1 MNRIAKASGAD
12 AESAK
17 KQQQKLIRSLKH
29 QIDMLSQFIVRTT
42 NFYEGINTTL
52 DPELK
57 VLRGHL
63 GGKANFALAEN
74 SISKLTGLMM
84 QHSDLIKTETQKAMT
99 MLEASVKK
107 LQSKENISADVKQD
121 ILQLLP
127 TLQSKS
133 DSIFASLPYFE
144 KAMSLYSRALENGSV
159 EADEENKAALSSPSA
174 SLSDSTTAALHEQ
187 ITFEL
192 RELINQIGNK
202 RKGDKALK
210 EVSKKLL
217 KGINHQEL
225 LECCLVII
233 KAILKDVIDERK
245 HAENFI
251 GELHKSLIAA
261 NKSVDE
267 SKTQAEEQFKAK
279 MESNQKLREHLG
291 DIELAVEKASDLSW
305 LKDEANQYLQKMAK
319 SVDDREQ
326 IDQQEQKMLMALL
339 TEMQSQLT
347 QLENEAASYKSRLM
361 EQKYRNQHD
370 PLTQVPNRIAYNERI
385 EKEYKRWK
393 RNKEPLSLA
402 VIDAD
407 HFKQINDNYGHAAG
421 DKTLQVI
428 AQHIEKGLRVSDFM
442 ARWGGEEFVVILP
455 QSRADD
461 LIQPLEKI
469 RSKIEKLPFRFKNK
483 NVTITV
489 SIGATSFSEGDTI
502 ESAFERADSALYE
515 AKHMGRN
522 RCVIF

>member
-1 MNRIAKASGAD
+1 MNSMAKPSKSNDAD
-12 AESAK
+12 TTK
-17 KQQQKLIRSLKH
+17 KQQQKLVRSLKH

-42 NFYEGINTTL
+42 SFYEGINTTL

-74 SISKLTGLMM
+74 SIGKLTGLMM

-107 LQSKENISADVKQD
+107 LQAKSDISPDVKQD

-127 TLQSKS
+127 TLQSKT

-144 KAMSLYSRALENGSV
+144 KAMNLYIKALESGK
-159 EADEENKAALSSPSA
+159 EPKQ
-174 SLSDSTTAALHEQ
+174 DSTQKTPTPTITDGATTALHDQ

-192 RELINQIGNK
+192 RELINQIGHK
-202 RKGDKALK
+202 RKGDVALK
-210 EVSKKLL
+210 EVSQKLL
-217 KGINHQEL
+217 AGISHQEL

-233 KAILKDVIDERK
+233 KAILKDVVDERK
-245 HAENFI
+245 HAESFV
-251 GELHKSLIAA
+251 GELHKSLVAA

-267 SKTQAEEQFKAK
+267 SIVRSEQQFKEK
-279 MESNQKLREHLG
+279 MESNQQLREHMN
-291 DIELAVEKASDLSW
+291 DIELAVEKAADLAW
-305 LKDEANQYLQKMAK
+305 LKEEANEYLKRMAK
-319 SVDDREQ
+319 SVDDREN
-326 IDQQEQKMLMALL
+326 IDQQEQKLLMTLL
-339 TEMQSQLT
+339 SEMQSQLT
-347 QLENEAASYKSRLM
+347 QLENEAASYKNRLL
-361 EQKYRNQHD
+361 EQKHRNQHD
-370 PLTQVPNRIAYNERI
+370 PLTQVPNRIAYNEKI
-385 EKEYKRWK
+385 EKEFARWK
-393 RNKEPLSLA
+393 RGKQPLSMA

-407 HFKQINDNYGHAAG
+407 HFKKINDNYGHAAG

-428 AQHIEKGLRVSDFM
+428 AQHIQKSLRATDFM

-455 QSRADD
+455 KSNADD

-469 RSKIEKLPFRFKNK
+469 RNKIEKLPFRFKNK

-489 SIGATSFSEGDTI
+489 SIGATSFGEGDTI

>member
-1 MNRIAKASGAD
+1 MNRMAKPSKSSD
-12 AESAK
+12 AEATK
-17 KQQQKLIRSLKH
+17 KQQQKLVRSLKH

-42 NFYEGINTTL
+42 SFYEGINTTL

-99 MLEASVKK
+99 MLESSVKK
-107 LQSKENISADVKQD
+107 LQAKSNITPDVKKD

-127 TLQSKS
+127 NLQSKT

-144 KAMSLYSRALENGSV
+144 KAMNLYIKALENGTEVESNSV
-159 EADEENKAALSSPSA
+159 NTRKAAKKNLVEEA
-174 SLSDSTTAALHEQ
+174 TTALHDQ

-192 RELINQIGNK
+192 RELINQIGHK
-202 RKGDKALK
+202 RKGDVALK

-217 KGINHQEL
+217 TGISHQEL

-233 KAILKDVIDERK
+233 KAILKDVVEERK
-245 HAENFI
+245 HAESFV
-251 GELHKSLIAA
+251 GELHKSLIEA

-267 SKTQAEEQFKAK
+267 SIVRSEQQFEEK
-279 MESNQKLREHLG
+279 MASNLKLREHMN
-291 DIELAVEKASDLSW
+291 DIELAVEKASDLTW
-305 LKDEANQYLQKMAK
+305 LKDEANEYLKRMAQ
-319 SVDDREQ
+319 SVDDRES
-326 IDQQEQKMLMALL
+326 IDKQEQKLLMTLL
-339 TEMQSQLT
+339 SEMQSQLT
-347 QLENEAASYKSRLM
+347 QLENEAASYKNRLL
-361 EQKYRNQHD
+361 EQKHRNQHD
-370 PLTQVPNRIAYNERI
+370 PLTQVPNRIAYNEKI
-385 EKEYKRWK
+385 EKEFARWK
-393 RNKEPLSLA
+393 RDKKPLSMA

-407 HFKQINDNYGHAAG
+407 HFKKINDNYGHAAG

-428 AQHIEKGLRVSDFM
+428 AQHIQKSLRATDFM
-442 ARWGGEEFVVILP
+442 ARWGGEEFVVVLP
-455 QSRADD
+455 NSNADD

-489 SIGATSFSEGDTI
+489 SIGATSFSEDDTI

-522 RCVIF
+522 SCVIF